1 MPIFS
6 DEDIISGIK
15 AGDKKF
21 LLHLYNA
28 NRNSIRSLVIRE
40 GGNAQ
45 DAEEVLQESVI
56 IVWQKITGAQFTLSS
71 KLSTFLY
78 AVAKNYWH
86 KMLSKNKRTEPLMP
100 ELHDKPAKTKYA
112 VEAYD
117 LKLLSGYMRQL
128 SETCQQLL
136 HLFYFNE
143 MDTKNIA
150 VVMNFANADTVKAK
164 KYQCFKKLQELIKNE
179 LSRSDFYE

>member
-1 MPIFS
+1 
-6 DEDIISGIK
+6 
-15 AGDKKF
+15 
-21 LLHLYNA
+21 
-28 NRNSIRSLVIRE
+28 
-40 GGNAQ
+40 
-45 DAEEVLQESVI
+45 
-56 IVWQKITGAQFTLSS
+56 
-71 KLSTFLY
+71 
-78 AVAKNYWH
+78 
-86 KMLSKNKRTEPLMP
+86 MLSKNNRNEPLMP

-179 LSRSDFYE
+179 LSRGDFYE